1 MTHLVCGQWDEPT
14 RFPTFVKNQQ
24 NIHYQQ
30 KYSQPIQ
37 YMSRNP
43 VDTDKNSE
51 NEQ

>member
-1 MTHLVCGQWDEPT
+1 MWHIWYVVSETSLQDFLHH
-14 RFPTFVKNQQ
+14 Q

-37 YMSRNP
+37 YNYMSRNP
-43 VDTDKNSE
+43 VDADKNSE